1 MTILILFKKK
11 FDKGRVFCYIIYMT
25 KIKRLNEI
33 EAETKRIREV
43 LKQNPSSDELDILNA
58 IMDKLV
64 EETLE
69 ITQSVQATDLEM
81 LSDMPKKP

>member
-1 MTILILFKKK
+1 
-11 FDKGRVFCYIIYMT
+11 MT